1 MNISIESMHGADAPA
16 RLFEAAL
23 NRASLLKAV
32 LPNDIESRRERFV
45 RDMRRGSPRSPVF
58 TYPESD
64 PARIDPLQRIVDEY
78 GAHDDPLI
86 RLIADEAS
94 KYLARFQACVS
105 HDADRMTRE
114 LADENGVPDEAL
126 LAEALEFLRAGSER
140 TPPEEERMFSA
151 ADVLEAVEKT
161 LAAQGLTDWKPQI
174 HPEMAA
180 RMSVRSGNRSVNIRA
195 DLRLGE
201 NELVG
206 LITHEIGT
214 HVFRW
219 ENAHRVADVL
229 CVRLSGATATEE
241 GLAVWNEQRATGGK
255 SLDPRFAL
263 RVVAVHTAL
272 RGSFVDVVDA
282 LLPFLPVEAAFDVAT
297 RVKRGLVDTA
307 EPGGFIKDHVYLA
320 GYRMVREHLDRN
332 PDDHDLLMTTKWPLH
347 RVPLLRG
354 ADVVSAIGDDIRRP
368 DERFTE
374 RTRDIVRDIS
384 VVAVPAPRPAQ

>member
-1 MNISIESMHGADAPA
+1 MNISIENMRDADAPA

-23 NRASLLKAV
+23 NRTSLLKAV

-45 RDMRRGSPRSPVF
+45 RDLRQGSPRSPVF
-58 TYPESD
+58 TYPGTDATRTE
-64 PARIDPLQRIVDEY
+64 PLRQIVDDY

-86 RLIADEAS
+86 RLMADEAS
-94 KYLARFQACVS
+94 KHLARFQACVS
-105 HDADRMTRE
+105 HEADRITQE
-114 LADENGVPDEAL
+114 LSAENGVPDEAL
-126 LAEALEFLRAGSER
+126 LAEALAFLRARKER
-140 TPPEEERMFSA
+140 TPPEEERRFSA
-151 ADVLEAVEKT
+151 ADVLKAVEKT
-161 LAAQGLTDWKPQI
+161 LSAQGLTDWKPQI

-180 RMSVRSGNRSVNIRA
+180 RMSVRSGNRTVNIRA

-206 LITHEIGT
+206 LVTHEIGT

-219 ENAHRVADVL
+219 ENGHRVADVL

-272 RGSFVDVVDA
+272 RGSFVDVVHA
-282 LLPFLPVEAAFDVAT
+282 LLPFVPVEAAFDVAT
-297 RVKRGLVDTA
+297 RVKRGLIDTA
-307 EPGGFIKDHVYLA
+307 EPGGFVKDHVYLA

-332 PDDHDLLMTTKWPLH
+332 PDEHDLLMAGKWPLN
-347 RVPLLRG
+347 RLSLLRD
-354 ADVVSAIGDDIRRP
+354 ADVVSELGDDIRRP
-368 DERFTE
+368 DELFIE
-374 RTRDIVRDIS
+374 RTRDIVRDLS
-384 VVAVPAPRPAQ
+384 MTP

>member
-1 MNISIESMHGADAPA
+1 MNISIESMRGADAPA

-23 NRASLLKAV
+23 NRTSLLKAV
-32 LPNDIESRRERFV
+32 LPDDIESRRERFV
-45 RDMRRGSPRSPVF
+45 RDMRQGSPHSPVF
-58 TYPESD
+58 TYPETD
-64 PARIDPLQRIVDEY
+64 ATRTEPLRQIVDDY

-86 RLIADEAS
+86 RLMADEAS
-94 KYLARFQACVS
+94 KHLARFQACVS
-105 HDADRMTRE
+105 HEADRITRE
-114 LADENGVPDEAL
+114 LSAENGVPDEAL
-126 LAEALEFLRAGSER
+126 LAEALAFLRARKER
-140 TPPEEERMFSA
+140 TPPEEDRRFSA
-151 ADVLEAVEKT
+151 ADALKAVEKT
-161 LAAQGLTDWKPQI
+161 LVAQGLTDWKPQI

-180 RMSVRSGNRSVNIRA
+180 RMSVRSGNRTVNIRA

-206 LITHEIGT
+206 LVTHEIGT

-219 ENAHRVADVL
+219 ENARRVADVL

-272 RGSFVDVVDA
+272 RGSFVDVVHA
-282 LLPFLPVEAAFDVAT
+282 LLPFVPVEAAFDVAT

-332 PDDHDLLMTTKWPLH
+332 PGEHDLLMAGKWPLN
-347 RVPLLRG
+347 RLSLLRD
-354 ADVVSAIGDDIRRP
+354 ADVVAELGDGIRRP
-368 DERFTE
+368 DERFIE
-374 RTRDIVRDIS
+374 RTREIVRGLS
-384 VVAVPAPRPAQ
+384 PVP

>member
-1 MNISIESMHGADAPA
+1 MNISIESMRGADVPA

-23 NRASLLKAV
+23 NQTSLLKAV
-32 LPNDIESRRERFV
+32 LPNDIESQRERFV
-45 RDMRRGSPRSPVF
+45 RDVRQGSPRSPVF
-58 TYPESD
+58 TYPETD
-64 PARIDPLQRIVDEY
+64 TARVEPLRQIVDAY
-78 GAHDDPLI
+78 GAHDEPLI

-94 KYLARFQACVS
+94 KHLARFQACVS
-105 HDADRMTRE
+105 HEADRMTQA
-114 LADENGVPDEAL
+114 LADENGVPDEEL
-126 LAEALEFLRAGSER
+126 LAEALEILRERKER
-140 TPPEEERMFSA
+140 TPPEEERIFSA
-151 ADVLEAVEKT
+151 ADVLKAVEKT
-161 LAAQGLTDWKPQI
+161 LAAEGLTDWKPQI

-206 LITHEIGT
+206 LVTHEIGT

-219 ENAHRVADVL
+219 ENARRVADVL

-272 RGSFVDVVDA
+272 RGSFVDVVHA
-282 LLPFLPVEAAFDVAT
+282 LLPFVPVEAAFDVAT

-307 EPGGFIKDHVYLA
+307 EPGGFVKDHVYLA

-332 PDDHDLLMTTKWPLH
+332 PDEHDLLMAGKWPLN
-347 RVPLLRG
+347 RLSLLRD
-354 ADVVSAIGDDIRRP
+354 ADVVSELGDDIRRP
-368 DERFTE
+368 DERFIE
-374 RTRDIVRDIS
+374 RTRDLVRHIS
-384 VVAVPAPRPAQ
+384 MAR